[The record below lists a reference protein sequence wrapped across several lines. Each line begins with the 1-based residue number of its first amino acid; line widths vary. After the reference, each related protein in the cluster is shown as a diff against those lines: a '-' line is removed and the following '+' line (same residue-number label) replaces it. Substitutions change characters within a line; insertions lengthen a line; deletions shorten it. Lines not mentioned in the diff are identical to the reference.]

1 MLERIDRYILKE
13 AIGSGG
19 QATVY
24 LAYDPDLDRIVAV
37 KVLNQLV
44 SSQENFID
52 ELMKE
57 AQSAAGLDHPNI
69 TKIFDFKIYNDSKRS

>member
-1 MLERIDRYILKE
+1 VLERIDRYILKE

-24 LAYDPDLDRIVAV
+24 LADDPDLDRIVAV

-44 SSQENFID
+44 SSQRKF
-52 ELMKE
+52 
-57 AQSAAGLDHPNI
+57 H
-69 TKIFDFKIYNDSKRS
+69 R

>member
-24 LAYDPDLDRIVAV
+24 LADDPDLDRIVAV

-44 SSQENFID
+44 SSQRNFID
-52 ELMKE
+52 LF
-57 AQSAAGLDHPNI
+57 AGFVKNSLLKTI
-69 TKIFDFKIYNDSKRS
+69 S